1 MAHLPRDQ
9 TASVN
14 GSLPAA
20 READRG
26 VGPLPP
32 GRYVP
37 AVIQHLWRRHSAAL
51 AGLLASGLVT
61 SPEEA
66 AYAVMPG
73 AAPAGRVRAAA

>member
-26 VGPLPP
+26 VGPFHPGDMYLLSSSTYGGDIPP
-32 GRYVP
+32 
-37 AVIQHLWRRHSAAL
+37 Q
-51 AGLLASGLVT
+51 
-61 SPEEA
+61 
-66 AYAVMPG
+66 
-73 AAPAGRVRAAA
+73 

>member
-26 VGPLPP
+26 VGPFYP
-32 GRYVP
+32 GDMY
-37 AVIQHLWRRHSAAL
+37 
-51 AGLLASGLVT
+51 LLSSG
-61 SPEEA
+61 
-66 AYAVMPG
+66 MWGG
-73 AAPAGRVRAAA
+73 ATLLH